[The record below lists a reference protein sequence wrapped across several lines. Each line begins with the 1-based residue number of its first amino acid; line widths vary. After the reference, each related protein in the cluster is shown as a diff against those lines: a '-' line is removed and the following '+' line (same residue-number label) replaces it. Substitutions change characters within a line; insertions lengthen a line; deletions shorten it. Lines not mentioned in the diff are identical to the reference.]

1 MANDERVVFV
11 AFIASAL
18 LAGGNA
24 VAIRFSNR
32 ELDPLWGAGLR
43 FSVAAVLLVAVMV
56 ALRLAIPRGRAAL
69 GALLYGSLSFG
80 AAFAL
85 FYYALVELQA
95 GFGQIVLALIPLATL
110 LLAVLQ
116 GQERL
121 RFTAVT
127 GALIGLVGIVLMSR
141 TSLPDTVPLV
151 SLLAA
156 VAGALC
162 VAQAAVLVRRFPRVH
177 PVTMNAVGMA
187 TGGVLLLL
195 GSALAGESHP
205 LPRGGETWA
214 ALVYLVVVGSVLVFV
229 LYLFVLERWSAS
241 RTTYGFLIIPVVTVA
256 LSAWLDDEKV
266 GLGLV
271 LGGALVLA
279 GVYIGAIRPTR
290 E

>member
-1 MANDERVVFV
+1 MVLA
-11 AFIASAL
+11 AFLASAL

-56 ALRLAIPRGRAAL
+56 ALRLAIPTGKAAL

-85 FYYALVELQA
+85 FYFALVELQA
-95 GFGQIVLALIPLATL
+95 GFGQIVFALIPLATL

-121 RFTAVT
+121 RFAAVT
-127 GALIGLVGIVLMSR
+127 GALIGLAGIVLMSR

-162 VAQAAVLVRRFPRVH
+162 VAQAAVLIP
-177 PVTMNAVGMA
+177 
-187 TGGVLLLL
+187 
-195 GSALAGESHP
+195 
-205 LPRGGETWA
+205 
-214 ALVYLVVVGSVLVFV
+214 
-229 LYLFVLERWSAS
+229 
-241 RTTYGFLIIPVVTVA
+241 GFRACIP
-256 LSAWLDDEKV
+256 
-266 GLGLV
+266 
-271 LGGALVLA
+271 
-279 GVYIGAIRPTR
+279 
-290 E
+290 

>member
-1 MANDERVVFV
+1 MRSPFAS
-11 AFIASAL
+11 AIASSTPCGEPACVSRSQQRCSSL
-18 LAGGNA
+18 SWR
-24 VAIRFSNR
+24 RFASPSR
-32 ELDPLWGAGLR
+32 K
-43 FSVAAVLLVAVMV
+43 
-56 ALRLAIPRGRAAL
+56 GRAAV

-121 RFTAVT
+121 RFAAVT
-127 GALIGLVGIVLMSR
+127 GALIGLAGIVLMSR

-156 VAGALC
+156 VGGALC

-187 TGGVLLLL
+187 TGGVLLLARIGSRRRVASPSEGRRDLGCARLSRRRRL
-195 GSALAGESHP
+195 GS
-205 LPRGGETWA
+205 RI
-214 ALVYLVVVGSVLVFV
+214 
-229 LYLFVLERWSAS
+229 R
-241 RTTYGFLIIPVVTVA
+241 A
-256 LSAWLDDEKV
+256 LSVRARALECVAHDVLDS
-266 GLGLV
+266 
-271 LGGALVLA
+271 
-279 GVYIGAIRPTR
+279 
-290 E
+290 

>member
-1 MANDERVVFV
+1 MGSRPAFLDRSSAARRSHGGASPRRPQGKGRRRRAPVRV
-11 AFIASAL
+11 
-18 LAGGNA
+18 
-24 VAIRFSNR
+24 
-32 ELDPLWGAGLR
+32 
-43 FSVAAVLLVAVMV
+43 
-56 ALRLAIPRGRAAL
+56 
-69 GALLYGSLSFG
+69 LSFG

-85 FYYALVELQA
+85 FYFALVELQA

-121 RFTAVT
+121 RFAAVT
-127 GALIGLVGIVLMSR
+127 GALIGLAGIVLMSR

-156 VAGALC
+156 VGGALC

-187 TGGVLLLL
+187 TGGVLLLV

-205 LPRGGETWA
+205 LPKGGETWA

-256 LSAWLDDEKV
+256 LSAWLDGEKV
-266 GLGLV
+266 GFGLV
-271 LGGALVLA
+271 VGGALVLV
-279 GVYIGAIRPTR
+279 GVYIGAIRPAR